1 MLYNLAIKTN
11 EVLIR
16 STTWM
21 NLEHIMLSESSITN
35 DHILYFYVYKK
46 SRIGKSG
53 ETETL

>member
-11 EVLIR
+11 EVLIC

-21 NLEHIMLSESSITN
+21 NLEHIMLSESSVTN
-35 DHILYFYVYKK
+35 DHILYFYVYEK